1 MTIPYDID
9 DEEEDAPLLSDL
21 RPAHIRSPSSS
32 TLPFYQTRSR
42 RIITLIIF
50 AIIFIM
56 AFGGTLM
63 AVPSIRLYEDI
74 ICHHFYNG
82 LKGEDHIGLGEE
94 IEEGLCKRG
103 EVQEQLNILFA
114 GLHFLGALPCEWC
127 KRRRGGGMGL
137 ANW

>member
-1 MTIPYDID
+1 MAIPSDID
-9 DEEEDAPLLSDL
+9 DEEEEDAPLLSDL

-42 RIITLIIF
+42 RVITLIIF

-56 AFGGTLM
+56 AFGGCLM

-82 LKGEDHIGLGEE
+82 LEGTEHIGFEEE
-94 IEEGLCKRG
+94 IEEGLCKRD
-103 EVQEQLNILFA
+103 EVQEQMNILFA

-127 KRRRGGGMGL
+127 GRRGEREIGVG
-137 ANW
+137 